1 MFYDAY
7 TLDTHT
13 HARQKTKRRIVQRIR
28 HSAVGASDVMLIV
41 MLSKPQTFSYADR
54 VWVFGAINNNH
65 IQAQD
70 NLENMISGCGVLL
83 KSINIAIIK
92 IYNNFIQRRAKRVL
106 ARSPRNSRKKL
117 CNHHKPHAQ
126 MYNNNCA
133 LHLWITK
140 IQRQSFCYK
149 YWGSSRHTFICNA
162 HMINKWNS
170 FSNLAKEMAPFVS

>member
-41 MLSKPQTFSYADR
+41 MLSKAQTFSYADR

-106 ARSPRNSRKKL
+106 ARSPRNS
-117 CNHHKPHAQ
+117 
-126 MYNNNCA
+126 
-133 LHLWITK
+133 
-140 IQRQSFCYK
+140 
-149 YWGSSRHTFICNA
+149 
-162 HMINKWNS
+162 
-170 FSNLAKEMAPFVS
+170 